1 LADDQS
7 KTREEEMRV
16 LLTLAVLTI
25 SPVVSAVAQ
34 EQNTVDPEVRQQ
46 IEAALTKFDE
56 AFSKNDATATAALY
70 TQDAAE
76 VVSEWSEGGLAFGQ
90 QAIEKRHAANFASN
104 PGKLSH
110 KLLQVHAIGNEIC
123 AISEWSMPPIKTKG
137 SHHEVT
143 IYVREADDW
152 RSLWPILTEGFGL
165 VAMRTNPSVFGS
177 QSPLLLQPRP

>member
-1 LADDQS
+1 MKMHLGALLGLAIGFALP
-7 KTREEEMRV
+7 TF
-16 LLTLAVLTI
+16 
-25 SPVVSAVAQ
+25 AQ

-56 AFSKNDATATAALY
+56 AFNEHDATATAALY

-76 VVSEWSEGGLAFGQ
+76 VESELSAGGLAFGQ
-90 QAIEKRHAANFASN
+90 QAIEKRHAANLASN

-123 AISEWSMPPIKTKG
+123 AISEWSMPPIKTRG
-137 SHHEVT
+137 GHYAVM

-152 RSLWPILTEGFGL
+152 KIRM
-165 VAMRTNPSVFGS
+165 AYTN
-177 QSPLLLQPRP
+177 